1 MNSFDDNNIALSCRI
16 YGQLNNL
23 NHLLCIIEI
32 YVIDDGSTFDMYYA
46 NKQFWKHEKIDMS
59 TVNRQTVNNNI
70 CWMINN
76 IERENNTE
84 GKVKP

>member
-46 NKQFWKHEKIDMS
+46 NKQF
-59 TVNRQTVNNNI
+59 
-70 CWMINN
+70 
-76 IERENNTE
+76 
-84 GKVKP
+84 